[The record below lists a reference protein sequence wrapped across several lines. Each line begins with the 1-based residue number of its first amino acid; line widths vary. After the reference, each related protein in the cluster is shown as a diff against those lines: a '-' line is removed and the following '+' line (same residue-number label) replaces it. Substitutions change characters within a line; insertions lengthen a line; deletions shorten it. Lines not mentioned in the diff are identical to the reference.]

1 MKKFINANKEVLV
14 VKEDMNHRENFIDKL
29 ENKGIRVI
37 SSVDLDYWDAYEDI
51 LDAFNEIADNVEI
64 NYFGKPTQEE
74 LTQAYEGRVKCGLDE
89 KFSEELATQL
99 YYEDCLDDVFNNN
112 EVFEFLDWL
121 ESYNKHFT
129 HVSISDGKV
138 FFDLIEYHP
147 YSNAAN
153 ELLDNEDKLEKE
165 LLNKWYTVEKE
176 DGTNEKFSLDKEFK
190 MIRYMLNKYNALED

>member
-29 ENKGIRVI
+29 ENQGIRVI
-37 SSVDLDYWDAYEDI
+37 SNIDLDYWDAYEDI
-51 LDAFNEIADNVEI
+51 LDAFNEIADSVEI

-129 HVSISDGKV
+129 RI
-138 FFDLIEYHP
+138 P
-147 YSNAAN
+147 
-153 ELLDNEDKLEKE
+153 
-165 LLNKWYTVEKE
+165 
-176 DGTNEKFSLDKEFK
+176 
-190 MIRYMLNKYNALED
+190 